1 MNMNSKTPMALYK
14 ANLELVLRIGAL
26 LQENRQRWMQTGAT
40 GTNEAIQRTLAE
52 TERMLTTSDWK
63 ALSAM
68 PGEEFWKSVRG
79 GAGPLQG
86 TIEAAA
92 RSQAE
97 FSEGLKQAF
106 AEWQQQSADALGGNA
121 AQAAAPAF
129 TDFMR
134 GFSAP
139 GRSSPSKST
148 SKTDKKA
155 TPKAKSKARPS
166 ASTTAAAKGK
176 SKAPS
181 GKASPASKPRKPA
194 KK

>member
-1 MNMNSKTPMALYK
+1 MNVNSKTPMALYK

-26 LQENRQRWMQTGAT
+26 LQENRQRWMQSGAT

-52 TERMLTTSDWK
+52 TERMLTTSDWT

-68 PGEEFWKSVRG
+68 PGEEFWKSLRG

-86 TIEAAA
+86 TIESAA

-97 FSEGLKQAF
+97 FAEGLKQAF

-121 AQAAAPAF
+121 MQAPAPGF
-129 TDFMR
+129 AEFMQ
-134 GFSAP
+134 GFSAQA
-139 GRSSPSKST
+139 RSDARTNS
-148 SKTDKKA
+148 DKA
-155 TPKAKSKARPS
+155 TPKAKAKARPS
-166 ASTTAAAKGK
+166 ASTAGAVKRK
-176 SKAPS
+176 SKAS
-181 GKASPASKPRKPA
+181 SSKASPPSKPRKPA